1 MPVLPQTREGEST
14 SQTGVRSH
22 RFVPRT
28 LGTRLA
34 LTYAGL
40 TLLIMAALAWSLAGV
55 IRDFYIGQL
64 REDLLQETVLA
75 ADLLA
80 PALIPPVTVGE
91 IDAIAD
97 RLGAD
102 LDARVTVVAADG
114 AVLGDSESD
123 PSRMDNHRTRPEI
136 QEAIARGTGSSVRSS
151 STVQAPFFY
160 VARSVAPGGEIVRLG
175 IPLEVVEGLVYDIQ
189 RQVAVAALVAAVLMT
204 GAGLIVAR
212 RIGEALEAMR
222 KQATAVAAGAF
233 DVMVDPAPTR
243 ELGDLGRAFNAM
255 TRQLRL
261 TLTELDRVRARLEAT
276 LANLS
281 DGVIITDAK
290 GQIVLANEAAIS
302 MLAAQGALVN
312 EPFVEAGRDHELV
325 AMMNQALS
333 ELPTTTERVIR
344 HGRSGRVLQV
354 AASGLDA
361 AGSRIGVIVMH
372 DITEL
377 RQLEGIRREFV
388 ANVSHELRTP
398 LTSIRALVET
408 LEAGAIDDPEVSSD
422 FLARIISE
430 VDRLASL
437 VDELLDLARLES
449 GRVRINPE
457 PVAADVALHRA
468 AERLGPQTERAGL
481 RVDVTVAP
489 DTPTVL
495 ADRARVDQ
503 VLLNLVHNAAKFTPG
518 GGAISLSARLIDDDV
533 EFRVADTGVG
543 VGDDELPRLFERFY
557 KADRARRSEGT
568 GLGLAIAKHIVQ
580 AHGGSIW
587 AEPNAPRGTVFVFTL
602 PVAGP
607 ARDEPPEAMASVVM
621 AGDSTI
627 A

>member
-1 MPVLPQTREGEST
+1 
-14 SQTGVRSH
+14 
-22 RFVPRT
+22 
-28 LGTRLA
+28 
-34 LTYAGL
+34 
-40 TLLIMAALAWSLAGV
+40 
-55 IRDFYIGQL
+55 
-64 REDLLQETVLA
+64 
-75 ADLLA
+75 
-80 PALIPPVTVGE
+80 
-91 IDAIAD
+91 
-97 RLGAD
+97 
-102 LDARVTVVAADG
+102 
-114 AVLGDSESD
+114 
-123 PSRMDNHRTRPEI
+123 
-136 QEAIARGTGSSVRSS
+136 
-151 STVQAPFFY
+151 
-160 VARSVAPGGEIVRLG
+160 
-175 IPLEVVEGLVYDIQ
+175 
-189 RQVAVAALVAAVLMT
+189 
-204 GAGLIVAR
+204 
-212 RIGEALEAMR
+212 
-222 KQATAVAAGAF
+222 
-233 DVMVDPAPTR
+233 
-243 ELGDLGRAFNAM
+243 
-255 TRQLRL
+255 
-261 TLTELDRVRARLEAT
+261 
-276 LANLS
+276 
-281 DGVIITDAK
+281 
-290 GQIVLANEAAIS
+290 
-302 MLAAQGALVN
+302 
-312 EPFVEAGRDHELV
+312 V

-503 VLLNLVHNAAKFTPG
+503 VLLNLVHNAAKFTPS

-557 KADRARRSEGT
+557 KTDRARRSEGT

-607 ARDEPPEAMASVVM
+607 ARDEPPEAMASAVM